1 MASFTDEQLAES
13 LSQFMD
19 EESVAEVVK
28 LINTVD
34 VNAPNGEGFR
44 QLQTALSSAGVP
56 QQFVGPL
63 LSGAAERYTKRQT
76 DLNSAAS
83 NLGKSNWEGELDHAT
98 PYITAQNVIDMAQTE
113 NPEQFF
119 GGPTTMGADDPNNPY
134 ANINWDQLNAGVD
147 ANIAQMQAAEA
158 ERKAAADREALA
170 QSRNNQFGND
180 MAWLDAMFQQ
190 DPAEIMKQAQAMGT
204 TADPEAAKQQQAL
217 VDDVRGRGLTADQK
231 SRDAQQGVV
240 DELGS
245 IYDQGG
251 TTARDRM
258 LRAKARAE
266 SENWLKG
273 QREADMQDLA
283 ERGMDGGGA
292 ELLTLLGDRQDAATR
307 LSMADLQASAD
318 SEQRALD
325 ALMGKGAMASQMEG
339 AANQYTQGNDALA
352 GQLLGGM
359 RSASDAY
366 TQGNADIISKVAQ
379 TNKDFLRDAYQ
390 QTMDRRQAW
399 DRDVMNNQIDMSK
412 FLADL
417 DARENAAGWGFGY
430 NTANQDANNMNNAR
444 TGFNNSTQGAFT
456 GQTGMVRGAGNQQVA
471 YTGAP
476 QAHAGQA
483 FSGAANFVGNLFSG
497 LYGGGGGGGS
507 QQTTMQQPYQPAGE
521 QTGMDERYR

>member
-1 MASFTDEQLAES
+1 MPTLLEALQQSRGLAPARAFNQDWIDPQNVTDENALA
-13 LSQFMD
+13 L
-19 EESVAEVVK
+19 
-28 LINTVD
+28 
-34 VNAPNGEGFR
+34 
-44 QLQTALSSAGVP
+44 
-56 QQFVGPL
+56 
-63 LSGAAERYTKRQT
+63 
-76 DLNSAAS
+76 
-83 NLGKSNWEGELDHAT
+83 
-98 PYITAQNVIDMAQTE
+98 AQNYDPA
-113 NPEQFF
+113 QFF
-119 GGPTTMGADDPNNPY
+119 AGPTAMDPNDPNNPY
-134 ANINWDQLNAGVD
+134 ANIDWNALNAGVD
-147 ANIAQMQAAEA
+147 TQVGDMQAADA
-158 ERKAAADREALA
+158 ERAAQAQRDALA
-170 QSRNNQFGND
+170 NGRNNQFGND
-180 MAWLDAMFQQ
+180 MAWLDELFQQ
-190 DPAEIMKQAQAMGT
+190 DPTAALKQAQAMGT
-204 TADPEAAKQQQAL
+204 TADPEAARQQQAL
-217 VDDVRGRGLTADQK
+217 VDDVRSRGLTADQK

-245 IYDQGG
+245 IYSQGG
-251 TTARDRM
+251 QTARDRM

-283 ERGMDGGGA
+283 ERGMSGGGA
-292 ELLTLLGDRQDAATR
+292 ELLTMLGDRQDAASR
-307 LSMADLQASAD
+307 LSAADLQASAD
-318 SEQRALD
+318 AEQRALD
-325 ALMGKGAMASQMEG
+325 ALMGKGAMAGQMEG

-430 NTANQDANNMNNAR
+430 GTAGTDTNSMNDAR
-444 TGFNNSTQGAFT
+444 TGFNGSTQGAFT
-456 GQTGMVRGAGNQQVA
+456 GQTPMVRGAGNQQVA

-497 LYGGGGGGGS
+497 LYGGGGGKNN
-507 QQTTMQQPYQPAGE
+507 QTELQKKESA
-521 QTGMDERYR
+521 